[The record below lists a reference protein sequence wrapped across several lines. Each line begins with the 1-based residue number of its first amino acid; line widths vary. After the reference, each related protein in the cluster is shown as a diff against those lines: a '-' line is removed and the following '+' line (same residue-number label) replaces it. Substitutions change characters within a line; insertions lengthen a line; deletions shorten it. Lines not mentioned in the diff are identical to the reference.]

1 MERGRETTTPTSVSV
16 EQVVEA
22 EEAEADGE
30 RGDRERDRGLYQRV
44 NQSPFRFSIVQTPL
58 QTNFD
63 VHRQCP
69 RNVDLPPPPLSH
81 PNLAPLTEC
90 LSASSWF
97 RVPSDN
103 QVVES
108 PLFSTTR
115 FLLPR
120 GRIHSGRFT
129 FSFDSKVQCLI
140 NLDSYPR

>member
-1 MERGRETTTPTSVSV
+1 M
-16 EQVVEA
+16 EA

-108 PLFSTTR
+108 PRCFQPPDFFSLGEESIQHGLLSVLIRRTTINVGSIESR
-115 FLLPR
+115 R
-120 GRIHSGRFT
+120 G
-129 FSFDSKVQCLI
+129 
-140 NLDSYPR
+140 